1 MGFRLYGYGLDFS
14 LLSCDLAF
22 DSGSLCS
29 RNSALRWHWL
39 PAIVYWAR
47 EKENLHTKRT
57 RAYDSCTS
65 VYVCVCVCLGNCLL
79 QLMFHCESSAV
90 SFHIMSTIESK
101 IEQEE
106 ETRSLYVVHFGYM
119 GTLTRAT
126 FMKGCSVRLG
136 QSHLTTDTVHTVLN
150 VACVEDQ

>member
-1 MGFRLYGYGLDFS
+1 MLSKLGTALTLIACVS
-14 LLSCDLAF
+14 LL
-22 DSGSLCS
+22 GQKQ
-29 RNSALRWHWL
+29 
-39 PAIVYWAR
+39 
-47 EKENLHTKRT
+47 KENLHTNRT

-65 VYVCVCVCLGNCLL
+65 VYVCNMCVCVCLGNCLL

-101 IEQEE
+101 IEQEEEE